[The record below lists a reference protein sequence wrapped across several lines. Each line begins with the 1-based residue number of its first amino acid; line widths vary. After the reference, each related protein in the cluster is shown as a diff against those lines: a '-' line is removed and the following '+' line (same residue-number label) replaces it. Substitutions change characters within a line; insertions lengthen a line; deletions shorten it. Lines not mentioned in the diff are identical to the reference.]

1 MYVGRV
7 CRRWARW
14 WSGAWRQVR
23 SLRIICIEGSVAAL
37 DSDKRP
43 WRRRKSEEDGHE
55 LTETAHSPMTRGIAM
70 PRGMCVVNVVMDVG
84 R

>member
-1 MYVGRV
+1 M
-7 CRRWARW
+7 
-14 WSGAWRQVR
+14 
-23 SLRIICIEGSVAAL
+23 AAL

-70 PRGMCVVNVVMDVG
+70 PRGMCVVDVVMDVG
-84 R
+84 RWSGVTGCRQRKDVVGSRRRQVDRRMAWHGPAW